1 LAKNATETKKHSV
14 YLDKE
19 RCKGCRF
26 CIEFCPQHL
35 LYETDEVNSKGYHL
49 VDMIDDGVCNGCEMC
64 TMICPEFAIH
74 VVSDEDG
81 P

>member
-1 LAKNATETKKHSV
+1 MAKNATQTSKHRV
-14 YLDKE
+14 HVDKE

-26 CIEFCPQHL
+26 CVEFCPQHI

-49 VDMIDDGVCNGCEMC
+49 VRETDDGVCDACEMC

-74 VVSDEDG
+74 VVIDG
-81 P
+81 DRP